1 MISRRRVTTQVQE
14 GLLNRRKERYNK
26 IIMDKNELN
35 LFKPESVLSKN
46 GN

>member
-1 MISRRRVTTQVQE
+1 MISRRRVTSQVQE
-14 GLLNRRKERYNK
+14 GLLNLRKERYNK

-35 LFKPESVLSKN
+35 LFQPESVLSKN